1 MAPTASTA
9 FELVIFDCD
18 GVLVDSERLS
28 NQVFADMLGEIG
40 IAVTLDY
47 MYDNFMG
54 HSMAH
59 CLELVASLLGRPPG
73 PGFADTYRRRLRQA
87 FEADLQAV
95 SGIAA
100 ALDAIGRPYCVAS
113 SGDHDKMRTT
123 LGITGLLPRLEGKL
137 FSVTEVARSKP
148 APDIFLHAAKR
159 HGIAPA
165 ACLVIEDSPVGV
177 TAAVA
182 AGMTVFGY
190 AALTPAARLTAAG
203 CERVFCDMAELPAL
217 VVAGKKPVA
226 VKTLNL

>member
-1 MAPTASTA
+1 MVLDAFMAQTA

-28 NQVFADMLGEIG
+28 NQIFADMLGEIG
-40 IAVTLDY
+40 IPVTLYY

-59 CLELVASLLGRPPG
+59 CLELVAVLLGRRPES
-73 PGFADTYRRRLRQA
+73 GFAEAYRQRVRQA
-87 FEADLQAV
+87 FEAELKAV
-95 SGIAA
+95 PGIAD
-100 ALDAIGRPYCVAS
+100 ALDNLGLPFCVAS

-123 LGITGLLPRLEGKL
+123 LGITGLLPRFEGKL

-148 APDIFLHAAKR
+148 APDIFLHAAR
-159 HGIAPA
+159 FHGIAPA
-165 ACLVIEDSPVGV
+165 ACLVIEDSTVGA

-190 AALTPAARLTAAG
+190 AALTPGARLMAAG
-203 CERVFCDMAELPAL
+203 CQRVFGTMAELPAL
-217 VVAGKKPVA
+217 VAANRAPQLSV
-226 VKTLNL
+226 

>member
-1 MAPTASTA
+1 MEKAG
-9 FELVIFDCD
+9 FQLVIFDCD

-47 MYDNFMG
+47 MFDNFMG
-54 HSMAH
+54 HSMAY
-59 CLELVASLLGRPPG
+59 CMDRVAFLLGHPP
-73 PGFADTYRRRLRQA
+73 PSDFAVNYRTRSKRA
-87 FEADLQAV
+87 FESDLKAIP
-95 SGIAA
+95 GIAA
-100 ALDAIGRPYCVAS
+100 ALDAIELPLCVAS

-123 LGITGLLPRLEGKL
+123 LGVTGLLPRFEGKL
-137 FSVTEVARSKP
+137 FSATEVARSKP

-190 AALTPAARLTAAG
+190 AALTPGVRLMAAG
-203 CERVFCDMAELPAL
+203 CDRVFGTMAELLTL
-217 VVAGKKPVA
+217 VATGHPEKLLA
-226 VKTLNL
+226 